1 MKTFEVHIT
10 GINQEINKELDQLN
24 IKNIIIDLLKPDGSL
39 LRTEYMS
46 SMVYKFESFSE
57 CKKHVLQTV
66 ELLKTKIVRVK
77 IECPFYKNY
86 LQDALYIES
95 HFSPFNSIY
104 PISKNTRSNKLLST
118 DRTYTKEEFEQFR
131 IKWEK
136 EEVELCLYDSNYL
149 EDKDWFD
156 LYG

>member
-57 CKKHVLQTV
+57 CKKTC
-66 ELLKTKIVRVK
+66 T
-77 IECPFYKNY
+77 
-86 LQDALYIES
+86 
-95 HFSPFNSIY
+95 
-104 PISKNTRSNKLLST
+104 SN
-118 DRTYTKEEFEQFR
+118 
-131 IKWEK
+131 
-136 EEVELCLYDSNYL
+136 C
-149 EDKDWFD
+149 
-156 LYG
+156 